1 MIQLLGRAL
10 PVVLRRSYARLIAQ
24 LKNPAVAQQGLLNRL
39 VRDLAATEYG
49 RAHAIKSND
58 DYEAFAARLPLAGY
72 DHLGQWIERQQQTE
86 RQVIVAEPVLFYE
99 LTSGSNG
106 AAKPIPY
113 TRSLKD
119 SFNRMFAVWLYD
131 LLARGPRFE
140 TGRLFISI
148 SPAFQQRPRTAR
160 GVRVGLDEDAD
171 YLNWWM
177 RRLLKRFFVV
187 PPAIKHLREPGDFK
201 HALAALLLAEA
212 QLEAISIWNPSLL
225 EVLLDFIEL
234 NRDAII
240 YDLQQ
245 GSTRRGGYTF
255 RFKRASPERLSL
267 LNEPTIAWPRIWPHL
282 KLISCWTEA
291 NARPAAQQIGKRFPG
306 LFIQGK
312 GLLATE
318 APMTV
323 PLLAARGSVP
333 LVGDVFYEFIDERGC
348 LSRLHELEAGREYE
362 IVVTPRGGLARYRV
376 GDRVRATH
384 FYQATPCLEFI
395 GRSDRVS
402 DMVGEKLN
410 EAFVQSCLSQLPGSS
425 SCFQTLLPVAATGAP
440 SYYVLVIDQAAGD
453 AAGLAKKLDDAFCD
467 AYHYQ
472 LARRLGQLA
481 PLRVRRAL
489 DARSTYYDY
498 FAGKGMK
505 WGDIKHQFLIRDLN
519 DAARLLAMF
528 EASAAHCGTLDG

>member
-10 PVVLRRSYARLIAQ
+10 PVVLRRSYARLVAQ
-24 LKNPAVAQQGLLNRL
+24 SQNPAVAQQRLLNRL
-39 VRDLAATEYG
+39 VGDLAATEYG

-58 DYEAFAARLPLAGY
+58 DYETFAARLPLVGY
-72 DHLGQWIERQQQTE
+72 DDLGQWIERQQRTE
-86 RQVIVAEPVLFYE
+86 RKVIAAEPVLFYE
-99 LTSGSNG
+99 VTSGSAG

-113 TRSLKD
+113 TRSLKE

-160 GVRVGLDEDAD
+160 GVRVGLDEDID

-177 RRLLKRFFVV
+177 RRLLKRFFVA
-187 PPAIKHLREPGDFK
+187 PPAIKRLREPADFK
-201 HALAALLLAEA
+201 HALAVLLLAEA
-212 QLEAISIWNPSLL
+212 RLEVISVWNPSLL

-234 NRDAII
+234 NRDALMD
-240 YDLQQ
+240 DLQQ
-245 GSTRRGGYTF
+245 GSTRRGDYAF
-255 RFKRASPERLSL
+255 RFKRASPARLSL
-267 LNEPTIAWPRIWPHL
+267 LNETTIDWRRIWPHL

-291 NARPAAQQIGKRFPG
+291 NARPAAQRIGERFPG

-323 PLLAARGSVP
+323 PLIAARGSVP
-333 LVGDVFYEFIDERGC
+333 MVGDVFYEFIDETGR

-376 GDRVRATH
+376 GDRVRATR

-395 GRSDRVS
+395 GRSDRVC
-402 DMVGEKLN
+402 DLVGEKLN
-410 EAFVQSCLSQLPGSS
+410 EAFVQSCLSQLPDSS
-425 SCFQTLLPVAATGAP
+425 SRFQILLPVLATGEP

-453 AAGLAKKLDDAFCD
+453 AEGLAKKLDDAFCD
-467 AYHYQ
+467 AHHYQ

-481 PLRVRRAL
+481 PLRVRRAPAAR
-489 DARSTYYDY
+489 DAYYDY
-498 FAGKGMK
+498 FVGKGMK
-505 WGDIKHQFLIRDLN
+505 WGDIKDQFLICDLD
-519 DAARLLAMF
+519 DAARLLARF
-528 EASAAHCGTLDG
+528 